1 MEFRQSNKLSEVCY
15 EIRGPVIEQA
25 DALEEAG
32 HSVLR
37 LNTGNPALFGF
48 EAPEEI
54 IQDMVRML
62 PQAHGYT
69 ESRGILPARRAV
81 AQHYQQ
87 RGFPEA
93 DVDDVYLGNGVSE
106 LVSMA
111 VQALVEDGDEILIP
125 APDFPLWT
133 AVTTMAGGK
142 AVHYVCDEQ
151 AEWLPDLEDMAAKIT
166 HRTKAVVI
174 ISPNNPTGAVYP
186 REILEGILDLARRN
200 GLMVLSDEIYDKILY
215 DGAVHHHVGALAP
228 DLVCL
233 TFSGLSKAYRVAGFR
248 SGWLLVSGPKQH
260 ARDYL
265 EGLGMLASMRLC
277 PNAPAQH
284 AIQAALGGR
293 QSIEGLVLPG
303 GRLHEQRDVAWQK
316 LNEIPGVSCVKPKGA
331 LYAFPRLDP
340 DFHKIYDDERFV
352 LDLLLR
358 EKIQVVQGTG
368 FNWASPDHFRILTLP
383 RADDLDAAISRIGRF
398 LESYKQWEQ

>member
-87 RGFPEA
+87 RGFPDA
-93 DVDDVYLGNGVSE
+93 DVDDIYLGNGVSE

-151 AEWLPDLEDMAAKIT
+151 ADWLPDLDDMAAKIT
-166 HRTKAVVI
+166 PRTKAVVI

-186 REILEGILDLARRN
+186 PELLEGILDLARRN
-200 GLMVLSDEIYDKILY
+200 GLMVFSDEIYDKILY

-293 QSIEGLVLPG
+293 QSIEDLVLPG

-340 DFHKIYDDERFV
+340 EVHRIHDDERFV

-368 FNWASPDHFRILTLP
+368 FNWARPDHFRVLTLP
-383 RADDLDAAISRIGRF
+383 RAEDLDAAVSRIGRF
-398 LESYKQWEQ
+398 LESYKQ

>member
-1 MEFRQSNKLSEVCY
+1 MEFRQSSKLSEVCY
-15 EIRGPVIEQA
+15 EIRGPVIEHA
-25 DALEEAG
+25 NALEEAG

-54 IQDMVRML
+54 LQDMIRML
-62 PQAHGYT
+62 PQAHGYSD
-69 ESRGILPARRAV
+69 SRGILPARRAV
-81 AQHYQQ
+81 VQHYQQ
-87 RGFPEA
+87 RGL
-93 DVDDVYLGNGVSE
+93 DDIGVDDVFLGNGVSE

-111 VQALVEDGDEILIP
+111 VQALVEDGDEVLIP

-133 AVTTMAGGK
+133 AVTTLAGGK
-142 AVHYVCDEQ
+142 AVHYVCDES
-151 AEWLPDLEDMAAKIT
+151 ADWYPDLDDMESKIT
-166 HRTKAVVI
+166 DRTKAVVI

-186 REILEGILDLARRN
+186 REIMEGILDLARRHH
-200 GLMVLSDEIYDKILY
+200 LMVFSDEIYDKILY
-215 DGAVHHHVGALAP
+215 DGAVHHSPAVLAP

-248 SGWLLVSGPKQH
+248 SGWVVVSGPRQH
-260 ARDYL
+260 ARNYL
-265 EGLGMLASMRLC
+265 EGLTMLASMRLC
-277 PNAPAQH
+277 PNTPAQF

-293 QSIEGLVLPG
+293 QSIEDLVLPG
-303 GRLHEQRDVAWQK
+303 GRLHEQRDRAWEK

-331 LYAFPRLDP
+331 LYAFPRIDLGV
-340 DFHKIYDDERFV
+340 HRIHDDERFV

-368 FNWASPDHFRILTLP
+368 FNWPRPDHFRILTLP
-383 RADDLDAAISRIGRF
+383 HVDDLESAISRIGRF
-398 LESYKQWEQ
+398 LGGYRQS